1 MAKPPIIPC
10 ELLPEVKNTIQIYAD
25 ELKEQAHTIGSHG
38 LSPKEFQDSGIF
50 RGAIERLRG
59 KQSAS
64 MNIKRDFMA
73 EVFSFMQ
80 SARQIKKWEFTGSG
94 ERHDYQIEMPDGR
107 ISIIETKG
115 CLDGNNTTIY
125 ERPPNAD
132 EFIIWSLCQNP
143 GSDPRHNAWSGIH
156 TRLGADIIHRKQK
169 VDGLVI
175 WDMVCGTP
183 GRPCPKLV
191 AAPNR
196 ATKMAARK
204 VPPPCV
210 YLFPR
215 SIPDP
220 KNNPKPPVWQIAEVK
235 LLKALHDTFSGNDS
249 DIIEVHIHARMR
261 EADIQRKTFF
271 FCLGDQLAESKWT
284 TIKRANR

>member
-10 ELLPEVKNTIQIYAD
+10 ELLPEVKKKIQAYAE
-25 ELKEQAHTIGSHG
+25 ELTEKAYTVGSHG
-38 LSPKEFQDSGIF
+38 LTKEEFQDSGIF
-50 RGAIERLRG
+50 RGAVERLRG

-64 MNIKRDFMA
+64 MTIKKDFIA
-73 EVFSFMQ
+73 EVLSFMQ
-80 SARQIKKWEFTGSG
+80 ASKKIKSWEFTGSG

-115 CLDGNNTTIY
+115 CLDGNNTIIY

-143 GSDPRHNAWSGIH
+143 GADPRHNAWSGIH

-169 VDGLVI
+169 VDGLII
-175 WDMVCGTP
+175 WDMVCGTT
-183 GRPCPKLV
+183 GRPCPKV
-191 AAPNR
+191 SASIER
-196 ATKMAARK
+196 VTKMTARK
-204 VPPPCV
+204 VPPPCI

-220 KNNPKPPVWQIAEVK
+220 RSNPTPPVWEIGEVK
-235 LLKALHDTFSGNDS
+235 FLKALLDTFSGENS

-261 EADIQRKTFF
+261 ETDIQRKTFF
-271 FCLGDQLAESKWT
+271 FCLGDQLAESRWT
-284 TIKRANR
+284 TIKRANG